1 LKEGTGI
8 IDSLERLPAMRPT
21 TRPGLVGLLLLLG
34 FFAGSDPALASSFRL
49 LGEDGVVHYTNAPAD
64 PRYQRFM
71 ERKGAASGMLR
82 LPPAR
87 SGRYAAEIRE
97 AASRYGIDAKLVEAL
112 IWAESMFDPWAVSR
126 KGAQGL
132 MQLMPDTASLLGVRD
147 TFNPRQNIDGGVR
160 HLRTL
165 LDRYQGSLPLALAAY
180 ALGELLEKL
189 DLPPGTI
196 HTIQE
201 VETCGPISFGEVIS
215 GTAHLGPSKRM
226 GGRQFISVT
235 FALANGRGQE
245 VLNGTTTVAVPES
258 FPLDEEEAHLA
269 TGG

>member
-1 LKEGTGI
+1 
-8 IDSLERLPAMRPT
+8 MRPT

-165 LDRYQGSLPLALAAY
+165 LDRYQGSLSLALAAY
-180 ALGELLEKL
+180 NAGDEAVRSHRGI
-189 DLPPGTI
+189 PPYP
-196 HTIQE
+196 
-201 VETCGPISFGEVIS
+201 ETQGYVRKILQLYHDPGVLRTESSRLIYRYEDPQGSVTYTNIPREA
-215 GTAHLGPSKRM
+215 AHLR
-226 GGRQFISVT
+226 
-235 FALANGRGQE
+235 
-245 VLNGTTTVAVPES
+245 
-258 FPLDEEEAHLA
+258 
-269 TGG
+269 